1 MPKKHV
7 TSPDAP
13 KPIGPYS
20 QGVISGGLL
29 FASGQIAIDPATGQ
43 LIEGDVAAQTER
55 VIKNLLAVL
64 KEAKMGPENVVKTT
78 VFLASMAD
86 FPKMN
91 EVYERFLGK
100 EPPARSTVEA
110 GGLPQGAEGGVGLF
124 AGVLCRGG
132 RLPCWM
138 RRPPRFRPPP
148 PPPPPAARRASPP
161 RPLTRSWR

>member
-1 MPKKHV
+1 MPKKHI

-29 FASGQIAIDPATGQ
+29 FASGQIALDPTTGQ

-86 FPKMN
+86 FAKMN

-100 EPPARSTVEA
+100 EPPARSTIQA
-110 GGLPQGAEGGVGLF
+110 GGLPKGAKVEID
-124 AGVLCRGG
+124 
-132 RLPCWM
+132 M
-138 RRPPRFRPPP
+138 I
-148 PPPPPAARRASPP
+148 AAF
-161 RPLTRSWR
+161 